1 MKNRFDWKAY
11 ANIARRA
18 AAESCVLLRNENETL
33 PLKQEEKIAVFG
45 RSQFNYYKSGTGS
58 GGMVNTAYVTDILSA
73 LKNEESLTL
82 DEEVLEAYES
92 WLKDHPFDTG
102 AGWAQEPWCQVEMP
116 LSDELVSGAAS
127 RCQTALIV
135 IGRTAGEDRDNAT
148 EKGSWYLTD
157 GEEAMLEIVCRHFSR
172 TVVILNVGNIIDMSF
187 VDRYEPSSVL
197 YIWQG
202 GMEGGSGAVDGR

>member
-1 MKNRFDWKAY
+1 MGSCPKGQELFIYENWGNKMKNRFDWKAY

-92 WLKDHPFDTG
+92 WLKDHPSTPER
-102 AGWAQEPWCQVEMP
+102 AGHRSPGIRRRWSCRRVLQWRRQ
-116 LSDELVSGAAS
+116 
-127 RCQTALIV
+127 
-135 IGRTAGEDRDNAT
+135 
-148 EKGSWYLTD
+148 KGM
-157 GEEAMLEIVCRHFSR
+157 MLH
-172 TVVILNVGNIIDMSF
+172 
-187 VDRYEPSSVL
+187 
-197 YIWQG
+197 
-202 GMEGGSGAVDGR
+202 

>member
-1 MKNRFDWKAY
+1 MGSCPKGQELFIYENWGNKMKNRFDWKAY

-82 DEEVLEAYES
+82 DEEAQSLLDNLMEILEAGMAR
-92 WLKDHPFDTG
+92 DP
-102 AGWAQEPWCQVEMP
+102 QV
-116 LSDELVSGAAS
+116 
-127 RCQTALIV
+127 RKNYYT
-135 IGRTAGEDRDNAT
+135 
-148 EKGSWYLTD
+148 K
-157 GEEAMLEIVCRHFSR
+157 
-172 TVVILNVGNIIDMSF
+172 
-187 VDRYEPSSVL
+187 
-197 YIWQG
+197 
-202 GMEGGSGAVDGR
+202 

>member
-102 AGWAQEPWCQVEMP
+102 VGWAQEPWYQEEMELPESFAVE
-116 LSDELVSGAAS
+116 AAK
-127 RCQTALIV
+127 RNDAALIV
-135 IGRTAGEDRDNAT
+135 IGRTSGEDKDNSET
-148 EKGSWYLTD
+148 EGSWFLTQTERD
-157 GEEAMLEIVCRHFSR
+157 LLRKVCAAFSR
-172 TVVILNVGNIIDMSF
+172 TIVLLNVGNIMDMKW
-187 VDRYEPSSVL
+187 VDEFQPSAVM
-197 YIWQG
+197 YVWQG
-202 GMEGGSGAVDGR
+202 G